1 MELYRPRS
9 FLKLVL
15 IGFTLVAVPLILG
28 LVNATSSLDRLA
40 EQSEKAVYQAAQ
52 VTQNSWLLVEQITG
66 MERSARQYL
75 VLREPALLRS
85 YAETHRQFRA
95 TADSLSQLPLPP
107 DQQAALRALA
117 QEEQALFE
125 SLQRP
130 PFGAAKGAQ
139 AATAFAVLMA
149 RAQAIAGAAS
159 HLIDREVASL
169 QQAAARA
176 QRVLAWQVLALIPG
190 ALIFAGVFTL
200 LISRPIRQI
209 EQAIKRLGEGQFGVP
224 VTVSGPRDLERLGT
238 QLDWLRRRL
247 AALDEEKSKF
257 LRHVSHELKTPL
269 ATIREGSELL
279 ADEIIGRLSPQQGEV
294 SRILQH
300 NAVHLQKLIEDLLNF
315 NLAHGRDS
323 SLEMAVLRLDDAVK
337 DVLGEH
343 KLFMLK
349 KTLALDLN
357 CAPVWIRADR
367 QKLRIVLDNLLSN
380 AIKFSPPGGGI
391 RVALAAKG
399 GRAVLDVSDTGPGI
413 DADDRPRVF
422 DAFYQGKAI
431 AHGHVKGTGL
441 GLAIAREYVLAHGG
455 TIEIIPTGEIINASA
470 GAHLRVTFA
479 LAESEMRHAS

>member
-15 IGFTLVAVPLILG
+15 IGFTLVALPLILG
-28 LVNATSSLDRLA
+28 LVNATSSLDKLA

-52 VTQNSWLLVEQITG
+52 VTQNSWLLVEQITA

-95 TADSLSQLPLPP
+95 TADSLSQLSLPP
-107 DQQAALRALA
+107 EQQRALRALV
-117 QEEQALFE
+117 QEEQALFA
-125 SLQRP
+125 SLHRP
-130 PFGAAKGAQ
+130 PLALARTPDAAP
-139 AATAFAVLMA
+139 AFAALMA

-159 HLIDREVASL
+159 HLIDREVAGL

-176 QRVLAWQVLALIPG
+176 QRILAWQVLALIPG

-209 EQAIKRLGEGQFGVP
+209 EQAIKRLGEGHFGAA

-279 ADEIIGRLSPQQGEV
+279 ADEIIGGLNPQQGEV

-300 NAVHLQKLIEDLLNF
+300 NAMHLQKLIEDLLNF
-315 NLAHGRDS
+315 NLAHGRNSGLD
-323 SLEMAVLRLDDAVK
+323 LDMLRLDDAVK
-337 DVLGEH
+337 DVLAEH

-349 KTLALDLN
+349 KALILDLN
-357 CAPVWIRADR
+357 CTPVWIRADR
-367 QKLRIVLDNLLSN
+367 QKLRIILDNLLSN
-380 AIKFSPPGGGI
+380 AVKFSPPGGRI
-391 RVALAAKG
+391 RVTLATRG
-399 GRAVLDVSDTGPGI
+399 ERAVLDVADTGPGI

-431 AHGHVKGTGL
+431 AHGHLKGTGL
-441 GLAIAREYVLAHGG
+441 GLSIAREYVLAHGG
-455 TIEIIPTGEIINASA
+455 TIEIINASGA

-479 LAESEMRHAS
+479 LAELEMRHAS

>member
-15 IGFTLVAVPLILG
+15 IGFTLVALPLILG
-28 LVNATSSLDRLA
+28 LVNATSSLDKLS

-52 VTQNSWLLVEQITG
+52 VTQNSWLLVEQITA

-85 YAETHRQFRA
+85 YADTHEQFTA
-95 TADSLSQLPLPP
+95 TAQSLARLPLPSE
-107 DQQAALRALA
+107 QQRVLRALA
-117 QEEQALFE
+117 QEERALFA
-125 SLQRP
+125 SLNRP
-130 PFGAAKGAQ
+130 PLQ
-139 AATAFAVLMA
+139 AATGQEAAAAFAALMA
-149 RAQAIAGAAS
+149 RAQAIAGAGS
-159 HLIDREVASL
+159 HLIDREVAGL

-190 ALIFAGVFTL
+190 ALVFAGVFTL

-209 EQAIKRLGEGQFGVP
+209 EQAIKRLGEGHFAMP
-224 VTVSGPRDLERLGT
+224 VAVSGPRDLERLGT

-279 ADEIIGRLSPQQGEV
+279 ADEIIGRLNPQQGEV

-315 NLAHGRDS
+315 NLAHGRNSALD
-323 SLEMAVLRLDDAVK
+323 MVVLRLDDALK
-337 DVLGEH
+337 EVLAEH

-349 KTLALDLN
+349 KKLTLELN

-380 AIKFSPPGGGI
+380 AVKFSPPGGCI
-391 RVALAAKG
+391 RIALAARG
-399 GRAVLDVSDTGPGI
+399 GRAALDVVDSGPGI

-422 DAFYQGKAI
+422 DAFYQGKAV

-455 TIEIIPTGEIINASA
+455 SIEIVNTGG